1 MTVVPI
7 SMLSASDLCL
17 LGNNLLPRRR
27 PARRMSLAAV
37 NRSLAIH
44 DEQVDRLYVGTDRP
58 TRQLRKV
65 A

>member
-27 PARRMSLAAV
+27 PARRLSVAAV
-37 NRSLAIH
+37 NRSLALH
-44 DEQVDRLYVGTDRP
+44 DEQVHRLYAGSDRP
-58 TRQLRKV
+58 VRQLRKV

>member
-17 LGNNLLPRRR
+17 LGINLIPRRR
-27 PARRMSLAAV
+27 PAGRMSVAAV
-37 NRSLAIH
+37 DRSLAIH